1 VATSEPKMMPSGER
15 RFRLCADDSDLF
27 HKKGEDNTMLGKRCC
42 IFIIKDIIWVN
53 LSLTPWKREYLC
65 DWFIIVK
72 VTPYG

>member
-1 VATSEPKMMPSGER
+1 
-15 RFRLCADDSDLF
+15 
-27 HKKGEDNTMLGKRCC
+27 MLGKRCC
-42 IFIIKDIIWVN
+42 IIIIKDIIWVN